1 LEAEEEEKV
10 EEEKSTMSH
19 KKKTYYYSVEDV
31 ADMIVYDADFALK
44 ILKGEFNRSISSVD
58 NY

>member
-1 LEAEEEEKV
+1 
-10 EEEKSTMSH
+10 MSH